1 MSNQDHYIITIGRQ
15 LGSKGV
21 YMGQRISEHF
31 GFRYVDREILVRSA
45 ELLNV
50 PESKLKNVEE
60 KSFSI
65 WESFLQTS
73 IYDSPYIPTYYYMP
87 TGRQIFETQSE
98 IIQKAAKESSCVVVG
113 RCGSYLFRNHPKHAA
128 VFLHADK
135 EYRIVNAAS
144 FLDISEEEARKEV
157 EKTDKERAR
166 YFNTYT
172 GETWTDLTRYDITID
187 VGLAGFERAGDILIE
202 YICTRF
208 PELTAEGAH

>member
-1 MSNQDHYIITIGRQ
+1 MINTHNYVITIGRQ

-45 ELLNV
+45 EMLHV
-50 PESKLKNVEE
+50 PESKLKDVEE

-87 TGRQIFETQSE
+87 TGRQIFETQTE
-98 IIQKAAKESSCVVVG
+98 IIRKAADESSCVVVG
-113 RCGSYLFRNHPKHAA
+113 RCGSHIFKDHPKHLAI
-128 VFLHADK
+128 FLHADK
-135 EYRIVNAAS
+135 EYRIVNAS
-144 FLDISEEEARKEV
+144 EFLGISLEEARKEV
-157 EKTDKERAR
+157 DKTDKERSR
-166 YFNTYT
+166 YFSTYT
-172 GETWTDLTRYDITID
+172 GETRTDLTQYDITID
-187 VGLAGFERAGDILIE
+187 VGKVGFEKAGDILIE

-208 PELTAEGAH
+208 PELRK